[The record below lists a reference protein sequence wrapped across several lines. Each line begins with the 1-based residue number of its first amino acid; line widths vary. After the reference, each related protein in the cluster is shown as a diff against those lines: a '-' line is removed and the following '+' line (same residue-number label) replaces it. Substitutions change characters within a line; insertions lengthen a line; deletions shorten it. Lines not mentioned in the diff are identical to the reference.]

1 MTPLTK
7 SQAALLMVY
16 TGTQLM
22 KGVDFL
28 PIIEKKLGRPVNKAE
43 FGTPELIE
51 QLREVYQDDWLELL
65 DLQEDSR
72 IQLLS

>member
-1 MTPLTK
+1 MIPLTK

-22 KGVDFL
+22 KGADFL
-28 PIIEKKLGRPVNKAE
+28 PIIEQKLGRTINKVE

-51 QLREVYQDDWLELL
+51 QLREAFHDEWVELL
-65 DLQEDSR
+65 DLKEDSR
-72 IQLLS
+72 IQLLP

>member
-7 SQAALLMVY
+7 SQAAILMVF
-16 TGTQLM
+16 TGAMLM
-22 KGVDFL
+22 KGADFK
-28 PIIEKKLGRPVNKAE
+28 IIVEKKLGRVVSNVE

-51 QLREVYQDDWLELL
+51 QLRELYQDEWMELL